1 MVLPSVFSLM
11 HKVIL
16 IDSRFINGI
25 LPHFKIFNLKNVIH
39 LLLHI
44 EKNNTEESLRL
55 AQIGFLK
62 ETHILNL
69 N

>member
-1 MVLPSVFSLM
+1 M

-16 IDSRFINGI
+16 IDSRFINGK
-25 LPHFKIFNLKNVIH
+25 LGHFKIFNLKNVIH